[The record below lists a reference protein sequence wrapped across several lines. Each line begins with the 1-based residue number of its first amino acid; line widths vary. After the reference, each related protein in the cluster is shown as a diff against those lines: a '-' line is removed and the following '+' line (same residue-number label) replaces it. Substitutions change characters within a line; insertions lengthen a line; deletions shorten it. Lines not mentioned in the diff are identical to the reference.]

1 MKKIGR
7 GKFAKV
13 VQCIDQNTKENF
25 AMKIMNK
32 AKLKK
37 IFVGKN
43 KHAYATVESEIAI
56 LKKLDHP
63 NIVRLYETID
73 DPAHDKL
80 YLITEFVKNGTLEQ
94 RIVSK
99 AKNAPI
105 LTEEQCRKYFR

>member
-1 MKKIGR
+1 
-7 GKFAKV
+7 
-13 VQCIDQNTKENF
+13 
-25 AMKIMNK
+25 MKIMNK

-73 DPAHDKL
+73 DPTHDKL
-80 YLITEFVKNGTLEQ
+80 YLITELVKNGTLEQ

-99 AKNAPI
+99 TKNAPI
-105 LTEEQCRKYFR
+105 LTEE